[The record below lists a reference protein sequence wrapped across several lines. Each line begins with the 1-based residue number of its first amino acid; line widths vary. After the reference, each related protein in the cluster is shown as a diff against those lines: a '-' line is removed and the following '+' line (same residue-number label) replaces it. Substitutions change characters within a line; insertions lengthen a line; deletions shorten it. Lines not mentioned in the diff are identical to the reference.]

1 MAGGTPSG
9 TIGTRI
15 SLDGSQPIETMK
27 QLREAVKSLTNGWK
41 AQEVELKSAGDYLN
55 AAKARFDGLSESIK
69 QQQGFIQRL
78 KNEQNGLDTSTQ
90 EGSTRFAKLSEQI
103 NQATIKMGSMQGQ
116 LDRAKNSM
124 NYYKSGIADLQSELK
139 RTETVSASFVARLN
153 AEGKASEAMKAK
165 SDALHTSLSKMSE
178 LYTKQESE
186 LSRIASESGKG
197 SDAYAR
203 QAIRV
208 NELGTKMAKA
218 QSEAKSLDRSI
229 SLEPHSWF
237 GKMARGAQ
245 RLTGQLNKTEDAG
258 KKTGS
263 VFGAT
268 FLGNAVA
275 NGVSALASKLGDT
288 AKQSIQLAQGGE
300 RASRA
305 WETMGLSAK
314 DVQLLQTQ
322 VGELRNKTGYSVDSV
337 RALQKSFYGLTGNAK
352 DTDKLTKSIVGMQSA
367 AGLSE
372 SSLSRVGKQLGRMT
386 GSASVSA
393 QQFKRLTQLAPN
405 MGNELAKAAG
415 MPRKA
420 FDQMVASGK
429 LTGKQL
435 LDLSEKA
442 SSQADGNFKELNK
455 TSEGAMNQIKGSWT
469 SMKSEFGSKLINV
482 QTTGLGDLANVMQSP
497 AMKAAVDSLAK
508 GIGEL
513 ATRASKLIG
522 YLSGHQKDIGGVIT
536 SLTTITKL
544 LFDGAWKAVSGTI
557 NGIGNAFSSLTGN
570 AKKSTDPVKNLNRL
584 LIGLAKHQD
593 AIKGIGAALV
603 GAFAAAKLMSGITGI
618 AKGISA
624 LTIGMKGYT
633 DAAKI
638 TAVTQKALNIAMK
651 ANLFVAIAA
660 AVVAVGVALFELYK
674 HNKKFRDFINGI
686 GKAFKKGFDGM
697 VKVAKKSIDAI
708 GKFFTGKLGWEKA
721 IGNEVGKVGKAISS
735 GFTTTINW
743 IKKNWGGLAL
753 LLVNPF
759 AGAIKLLYN
768 NNKGFKKWADD
779 LVKGVVNVFKK
790 LSKDLSAIWN
800 GIKKVAGVVW
810 KGIEI
815 AALAPIVLL
824 AAEIVAVWK
833 RIQKPIEAI
842 WNGMKSTAQTVWKGI
857 SNAII
862 QPVVNVYKQVS
873 KFFGQIASFIGR
885 MWNAVWR
892 DTVNCWAAI
901 GRAIS
906 KPVQDVFNF
915 VSKIW
920 NSLSKWISNTWNDIA
935 HFTSNIWNG
944 IWRTVSN
951 FASNL
956 WHDVTKIFN
965 RLGSDVVGIWNNI
978 KKWTSDAW
986 NAVVVFVSKPVD
998 AVWNKVTS
1006 VFGKMSSW
1014 IGDTLGTIKSV
1025 WHNTWSDVGSF
1036 FGGIWD
1042 GIQKAGKSG
1051 INGVIDFLNGGINGI
1066 DSVISFLGGKKKAIG
1081 DIPKLAVGT
1090 MNGRLVKDTLAILND
1105 GHDSPET
1112 GNKEMVIKKDGRMGI
1127 VQGQDTLTHLDAGDA
1142 VLNARDTKDIMYSMG
1157 IPHFA
1162 TGSGW
1167 LDNIKGAI
1175 NWVGGKFDDVGKWI
1189 GDKAKAIENFMK
1201 HPIDEVTK
1209 VFDKFTSGFKDTSE
1223 LIADM
1228 ASPAGHFV
1236 IKQGEKWFKD
1246 LFSGLNDDQG
1256 DAGGGKGAPSGAGVQ
1271 RWRDQVK
1278 QALAANNLST
1288 SDSMIERILRQIATE
1303 SSGNEKASQHGDPDG
1318 DGSGPAMGLM
1328 QTKRNTFNHYAF
1340 PGHKDIWNGYDSL
1353 LAGLAY
1359 AKATYGPSLS
1369 FLGNGHGYANG
1380 GLISKHGMY
1389 EVSENNLSEMII
1401 PMSSVKSSRGY
1412 ELLGKAAATMA
1423 ARDGM
1428 GGTNDGNQAELELMQ
1443 QQNSLLQGQVKRLD
1457 NIIDLFSGL
1466 FTGNGSLSALVNLI
1480 DKQRYANM
1488 TTQKPQRLGLEGI

>member
-544 LFDGAWKAVSGTI
+544 LFDGAWKVVSGTI
-557 NGIGNAFSSLTGN
+557 NGIAGAFDKLSGNS
-570 AKKSTDPVKNLNRL
+570 KKTKDPIKNLNKL
-584 LIGLAKHQD
+584 LGDIAKHK
-593 AIKGIGAALV
+593 KGIEILGGTIAT
-603 GAFAAAKLMSGITGI
+603 AFAAKKVIDFSL
-618 AKGISA
+618 
-624 LTIGMKGYT
+624 
-633 DAAKI
+633 
-638 TAVTQKALNIAMK
+638 AVAG
-651 ANLFVAIAA
+651 FVAANPLLAIVG
-660 AVVAVGVALFELYK
+660 AVAAVGVALFELYK
-674 HNKKFRDFINGI
+674 HNKKFRDFVNGI
-686 GKAFKKGFDGM
+686 AKAAKKAFDGM
-697 VKVAKKSIDAI
+697 VKYAKVAFSAI

-721 IGNEVGKVGKAISS
+721 IGNEVGKVGKTISS
-735 GFTTTINW
+735 GFTGTINW

-779 LVKGVVNVFKK
+779 LIKGVVNVFKK

-800 GIKKVAGVVW
+800 GIKKVAGIVW

-815 AALAPIVLL
+815 AALAPIVIL
-824 AAEIVAVWK
+824 AAEMVAVWK
-833 RIQKPIEAI
+833 RIQKPVEAI

-873 KFFGQIASFIGR
+873 KFFGQMASFVGR
-885 MWNAVWR
+885 TWNAVWR
-892 DTVNCWAAI
+892 DTVDSWTAI

-906 KPVQDVFNF
+906 KSVQDVFDF

-920 NSLSKWISNTWNDIA
+920 NSLSKWISNTWNNIA

-944 IWRTVSN
+944 IWNTVSSI
-951 FASNL
+951 ASNI
-956 WHDVTKIFN
+956 WHDAVKVFT

-978 KKWTSDAW
+978 KSWTGDAW

-1066 DSVISFLGGKKKAIG
+1066 DSVISFLGGKKQAITP
-1081 DIPKLAVGT
+1081 IKPLATGT
-1090 MNGRLVKDTLAILND
+1090 INGRLSHPTLALLND

-1112 GNKEMVIKKDGRMGI
+1112 GNKEMIIKQNGRMGI
-1127 VQGQDTLTHLDAGDA
+1127 VQGQDTLAHLDAGDA
-1142 VLNARDTKDIMYSMG
+1142 VVNAHDTRDIMYGMG

-1162 TGSGW
+1162 IGSGW
-1167 LDNIKGAI
+1167 VDNIKGAI

-1189 GDKAKAIENFMK
+1189 GDKTKAIENFMK
-1201 HPIDEVTK
+1201 HPINEVTK
-1209 VFDKFTSGFKDTSE
+1209 VFDKFTSGFKNTSE

-1236 IKQGEKWFKD
+1236 IRQGEKWFKD

-1271 RWRDQVK
+1271 RWREQVK
-1278 QALAANNLST
+1278 EALAANNLST

-1303 SSGNEKASQHGDPDG
+1303 SGGNEKASQHGDPDG

-1340 PGHKDIWNGYDSL
+1340 AGHKDIWNGYDSL

-1359 AKATYGPSLS
+1359 AKARYGSSLS
-1369 FLGNGHGYANG
+1369 FLGNGHGYEYG
-1380 GLISKHGMY
+1380 GLVSKHGMY
-1389 EVSENNLSEMII
+1389 EVGENNLAEMII
-1401 PMSSVKSSRGY
+1401 PMSSVHDSRGY
-1412 ELLGKAAATMA
+1412 ELLGKTAASMA

-1428 GGTNDGNQAELELMQ
+1428 NGSSSFGRNDLFRLEQIAGRIEDALNVLVGFAYQNQNQPQGRTANAFDALLTTMQ
-1443 QQNSLLQGQVKRLD
+1443 KRGQVLD
-1457 NIIDLFSGL
+1457 NQ
-1466 FTGNGSLSALVNLI
+1466 NLV
-1480 DKQRYANM
+1480 
-1488 TTQKPQRLGLEGI
+1488 

>member
-197 SDAYAR
+197 SDAYAK

-208 NELGTKMAKA
+208 NELGAKMAKA
-218 QSEAKSLDRSI
+218 QTEAKELDSAI
-229 SLEPHSWF
+229 SKEPHSWF
-237 GKMARGAQ
+237 GRMRKSAQ
-245 RLTGQLNKTEDAG
+245 QLTGSLHKTESAG
-258 KKTGS
+258 KRTSS

-268 FLGNAVA
+268 FLGNTVA
-275 NGVSALASKLGDT
+275 NGVSNLTSQLGDT
-288 AKQSIQLAQGGE
+288 VKQSIKLAQGGE

-305 WETMGLSAK
+305 WQTMGLSASQVK
-314 DVQLLQTQ
+314 LLQSQ
-322 VGELRNKTGYSVDSV
+322 VVELRNKTGYSVDSV

-442 SSQADGNFKELNK
+442 SSQADGNFKKLNK

-497 AMKAAVDSLAK
+497 AMKEAVDSLAK
-508 GIGEL
+508 GLGHIAGE
-513 ATRASKLIG
+513 ASKVIG
-522 YLSGHQKDIGGVIT
+522 YVSKHQSDIGGIIG
-536 SLTTITKL
+536 SLSQITKL
-544 LFDGAWKAVSGTI
+544 LFDGAWKVVSGTI
-557 NGIGNAFSSLTGN
+557 NGIAGAFDKLSGNS
-570 AKKSTDPVKNLNRL
+570 KKTKDPIKNLNKL
-584 LIGLAKHQD
+584 LGDIAKHK
-593 AIKGIGAALV
+593 KGIEILGGTIAT
-603 GAFAAAKLMSGITGI
+603 AFAAKKVIDFSL
-618 AKGISA
+618 
-624 LTIGMKGYT
+624 
-633 DAAKI
+633 
-638 TAVTQKALNIAMK
+638 AVAG
-651 ANLFVAIAA
+651 FVAANPLLAIVG
-660 AVVAVGVALFELYK
+660 AVAAVGVALFELYK
-674 HNKKFRDFINGI
+674 HNKKFRDFVNGI
-686 GKAFKKGFDGM
+686 AKAAKKAFDGM
-697 VKVAKKSIDAI
+697 VKYTKAAFSAI

-721 IGNEVGKVGKAISS
+721 IGNEVAKVGKAISS
-735 GFTTTINW
+735 GITGTINW

-753 LLVNPF
+753 LIVNPF
-759 AGAIKLLYN
+759 AGAIKLLYD

-779 LVKGVVNVFKK
+779 LVKGIINIFKGFGK
-790 LSKDLSAIWN
+790 GISAIWN
-800 GIKKVAGVVW
+800 GIKKAAGIAW

-815 AALAPIVLL
+815 VALAPIVLL
-824 AAEIVAVWK
+824 AAEMVAIWK
-833 RIQKPIEAI
+833 NIKKPVEAI
-842 WNGMKSTAQTVWKGI
+842 WNGMKSTAQNVWKGI